1 MDMAQTHTKEDTL
14 VADRGQTPSVSKPAG
29 FTPWALFSKL
39 FLLFSAG
46 IVLWSLATPLMAFPD
61 EPAHTIKAA
70 AVVRGQITIE
80 EGTSFGH
87 GVHVR
92 VPAYIANLHAQDC
105 FKFRPDTAADCALPI
120 PSDAN
125 EEAIGVTSAGSYNP
139 MYYWIIGLPSL
150 LMTGQPALFAMR
162 ILSALLSAA
171 FYAAGFTALAQLR
184 QPRIPVITA
193 AVALTPMVLY
203 LAAGINPNSLEVAAT
218 MAAFCGFVVT
228 LDNAHRIRH
237 VAPAVVTV
245 VASTIVLANTRQVSL
260 VWLLCALITGLLLF
274 RASEIKAAFRNRLV
288 LTGVA
293 VAVPGVALG
302 LYWIYLMLHA
312 PANSGAAPE
321 GIASPDPGMSIFR
334 AFLTM
339 VERASEFVPQYI
351 GVMGWLDSPV
361 PMVVVMFWS
370 MWLVFAILLPLTL
383 RPFKMTRGAW
393 AALALLIIVP
403 AVLQASIWKS
413 MGFIW
418 QGRYNLPLVV
428 VFLIAVGMTARSLRI
443 PRTAEAPRV
452 ARVLLWAGVFC
463 HVLAFVF
470 VLRRYAVGTFGG
482 GNWLAMINGV
492 LWQPPLG
499 WALLTLA
506 YLTVMVASA
515 NSLFRFLF
523 PGSALVHIPSVPRSR
538 KTTAGTV
545 VPAEATL
552 TASGSGSPEK
562 AG

>member
-1 MDMAQTHTKEDTL
+1 M
-14 VADRGQTPSVSKPAG
+14 
-29 FTPWALFSKL
+29 
-39 FLLFSAG
+39 
-46 IVLWSLATPLMAFPD
+46 
-61 EPAHTIKAA
+61 
-70 AVVRGQITIE
+70 
-80 EGTSFGH
+80 
-87 GVHVR
+87 
-92 VPAYIANLHAQDC
+92 
-105 FKFRPDTAADCALPI
+105 
-120 PSDAN
+120 
-125 EEAIGVTSAGSYNP
+125 
-139 MYYWIIGLPSL
+139 
-150 LMTGQPALFAMR
+150 
-162 ILSALLSAA
+162 
-171 FYAAGFTALAQLR
+171 
-184 QPRIPVITA
+184 A

-418 QGRYNLPLVV
+418 QGRYNLPLLV

-506 YLTVMVASA
+506 YLAVMVASA

-523 PGSALVHIPSVPRSR
+523 PGLSPCPHPVSPTEPENNCRHGGTGGSHSDGIWQRIAR
-538 KTTAGTV
+538 KSWIGACEARPFSCRE
-545 VPAEATL
+545 PAEIELAAGGKWTAAGARRLNRHGPEGSRSGGLCGRSAAPQFRHDLVDFSVHDDFAVLKEDTPL
-552 TASGSGSPEK
+552 TDARH
-562 AG
+562 